1 MRKVIDLCLDM
12 PDFAEDLVRTACH
25 FCLPEHKTAWAGYRQ
40 SFNGGIEKKLGM
52 TFAELDALL
61 ENEGRE
67 AFIEKVTAAANA
79 NAPTLDDFVKEMDAL
94 GVRWGITCH
103 NSHDNDKTAEIVR
116 KYPDRFGG
124 SNCQAKCNS
133 LVEKANRRNKA
144 NTLTKIQ
151 KLKIL
156 DAATP
161 RIFKITQKLKLISY
175 FIANCTVL
183 CDKHFLLI

>member
-79 NAPTLDDFVKEMDAL
+79 NAPTLDDFVKEMD
-94 GVRWGITCH
+94 
-103 NSHDNDKTAEIVR
+103 S
-116 KYPDRFGG
+116 
-124 SNCQAKCNS
+124 SNCQTKCNS
-133 LVEKANRRNKA
+133 LVEKVNRRNKA
-144 NTLTKIQ
+144 KTLPGAIVNQIKNSV
-151 KLKIL
+151 KAL
-156 DAATP
+156 
-161 RIFKITQKLKLISY
+161 S
-175 FIANCTVL
+175 
-183 CDKHFLLI
+183 